1 VVVGNPEIVGREVEL
16 AAIGAFLDSSGPSR
30 ALVLEG
36 GAGIGKTTLW
46 EAAVDAAQR
55 RGRRVLSTRPSE
67 AEAHLSFAALIDLLD
82 GVDLRELGLPDPQS
96 RALDVALLR
105 AEPARRAPE
114 PGAIALGFLT
124 ALRAL
129 AAQDQ
134 LAIALDDEQWLDAP
148 SVDVLTFT
156 CRRLRDESI
165 LLLVTRRPGPPSVLD
180 EALAAD
186 AVRLELGPLSFGAT
200 RSLLSTRLGLNLPR
214 QVLRRLV
221 DTTLGNPLFALT
233 VGQTISDDGVPAP
246 GDGLPVPDTVEDLLG
261 TRVSRLPTSTRRL
274 LLAVALS
281 ADLRTTE
288 LATVAGTEA
297 VEDAVA
303 AGVLVVDGD
312 RVRASHPLLA
322 AAARKRSRARTRRE
336 LHLALA
342 GAVGDD
348 ALRAVHLALAT
359 DVPDDMLAETL
370 SRASAAAAARG
381 AAREAVELAQH
392 ALRLTP
398 SGSPARSER
407 LLTLAGHLDLAGD
420 ARRVTELL
428 TPEFD
433 MLPRGAARVRA
444 QLLLSE
450 GGGVK
455 SVADHQRHLEAALDE
470 ARDDS
475 VLRAHVL
482 AKKSI
487 HATAACVERVEEAE
501 AWALE
506 ALRAGTADPEVERLA
521 LHALAWARALAGRRL
536 EDLGERFHAVSGA
549 AYHLIDSVDRVG
561 CLRLTWRGEIEASRG
576 KLEELL
582 ALADERGELWSY
594 VVVRLHLCEL
604 ELRAGNL
611 ERASR
616 LLEEWA
622 ESSEG
627 ELLVAPSYER
637 CRALLAVGRGDL
649 DGAAAWA
656 ARALAGADATGAR
669 WQLLETLRAK
679 GTAAL
684 LAHDPEHA
692 CKCLRRV
699 WAHTAREG
707 VDDPGAFPVAPD
719 LVEALVESGALVE
732 AHAVTDRLRS
742 LAERQAHPWGHA
754 TATRCDA
761 LVKNAEHDGEPL
773 ARLEEAA
780 AAYGELGLHF
790 DRARTLLLLGRAQR
804 RRKKWAA
811 ARRALEES
819 IGVLEELGSPGW
831 VEEAR
836 SELARVGARRP
847 QQSGELTPAE
857 RRVVE
862 LAVEGRSNKE
872 IAHVLF
878 VSVKTVEG
886 HLSHAYAKLGVRSR
900 VQLARRLER
909 G

>member
-1 VVVGNPEIVGREVEL
+1 M
-16 AAIGAFLDSSGPSR
+16 
-30 ALVLEG
+30 LEG

-46 EAAVDAAQR
+46 EAAVDAARR

-82 GVDLRELGLPDPQS
+82 GVDVGKVGLPDPQS
-96 RALDVALLR
+96 RALNVALLR

-129 AAQDQ
+129 AEQGP
-134 LAIALDDEQWLDAP
+134 LAIAIDDAQWLDAP
-148 SVDVLTFT
+148 SVDVLAFA
-156 CRRLRDESI
+156 CRRLHDEPI
-165 LLLVTRRPGPPSVLD
+165 RLLVTRRPERASALD
-180 EALAAD
+180 KALAAD
-186 AVRLELGPLSFGAT
+186 DVRLELGPLSFGAT
-200 RSLLSTRLGLNLPR
+200 RSLLSTRLALNLPR

-221 DTTLGNPLFALT
+221 ETTLGNPLFALA

-246 GDGLPVPDTVEDLLG
+246 GEGLPVPDTVEDLLG
-261 TRVSRLPTSTRRL
+261 TRVSGLPSSTRRL

-281 ADLRTTE
+281 ADLRESE
-288 LATVAGTEA
+288 LVTIAGADT

-342 GAVGDD
+342 GAVGDG
-348 ALRAVHLALAT
+348 ALRARHLALAT
-359 DVPDDMLAETL
+359 DVPDDVLAETL

-428 TPEFD
+428 TPELD
-433 MLPRGAARVRA
+433 ALPHGAARVRA

-470 ARDDS
+470 ARDDP

-487 HATAACVERVEEAE
+487 HTTAACVERVEEAE

-506 ALRAGTADPEVERLA
+506 ALGAGGADPELERLA
-521 LHALAWARALAGRRL
+521 LHALAWARALAGRQL
-536 EDLGERFHAVSGA
+536 GDLHERFHAVSGA
-549 AYHLIDSVDRVG
+549 AYHLIDSVDRVE
-561 CLRLTWRGEIEASRG
+561 CLRLTWRGEIAAARG
-576 KLEELL
+576 GLEELL

-604 ELRAGNL
+604 ELRAGDL

-637 CRALLAVGRGDL
+637 CRALLAVRRGDL
-649 DGAAAWA
+649 DEAAAWA
-656 ARALAGADATGAR
+656 APALVGAEATGAR

-684 LAHDPEHA
+684 LAHDPERA
-692 CKCLRRV
+692 CECLREV
-699 WAHTAREG
+699 WAHTTREG
-707 VDDPGAFPVAPD
+707 VDEPGAFPVAPD
-719 LVEALVESGALVE
+719 LVEALVESGAPDE
-732 AHAVTDRLRS
+732 ARAVTDRLRT
-742 LAERQAHPWGHA
+742 LAERQAHPWGRA
-754 TATRCDA
+754 TAMRCDV
-761 LVKNAEHDGEPL
+761 LVRNAEHAGAEPL

-780 AAYGELGLHF
+780 RAYGELGLRF

-804 RRKKWAA
+804 RRRKWAA
-811 ARRALEES
+811 ARQALEEG
-819 IGVLEELGSPGW
+819 IGVFEELGSPGW

-847 QQSGELTPAE
+847 RPSGELTPAE
-857 RRVVE
+857 RRVAE
-862 LAVEGRSNKE
+862 LAVEGLSNKE
-872 IAHVLF
+872 IARALF
-878 VSVKTVEG
+878 VAVNTVETQ
-886 HLSHAYAKLGVRSR
+886 LSHAYAKLGIRSR
-900 VQLARRLER
+900 TQLARALSEL
-909 G
+909 